1 MSMKASQR
9 SKQAP
14 STINIAILSD
24 KGNESEFRDFMA
36 ELFAAATTMQ
46 SLRRKAARLFNLSST
61 ELAILLAVSKLGNE
75 KSIREIADHLD
86 ISASN
91 VTADVTRLVDSSYL
105 RKLPHPDDARAIN
118 VALTSSGTKL
128 VKDMSPVLQH
138 VNNTVFAALSRDD
151 MLQCSRV
158 LKSIVGQAR
167 KIDGATLG
175 AAAKKTRTRKT

>member
-1 MSMKASQR
+1 
-9 SKQAP
+9 
-14 STINIAILSD
+14 
-24 KGNESEFRDFMA
+24 
-36 ELFAAATTMQ
+36 
-46 SLRRKAARLFNLSST
+46 
-61 ELAILLAVSKLGNE
+61 
-75 KSIREIADHLD
+75 LD

-118 VALTSSGTKL
+118 VALTASGTKL

-167 KIDGATLG
+167 KIDGAALG
-175 AAAKKTRTRKT
+175 AAAKKTRTCKT